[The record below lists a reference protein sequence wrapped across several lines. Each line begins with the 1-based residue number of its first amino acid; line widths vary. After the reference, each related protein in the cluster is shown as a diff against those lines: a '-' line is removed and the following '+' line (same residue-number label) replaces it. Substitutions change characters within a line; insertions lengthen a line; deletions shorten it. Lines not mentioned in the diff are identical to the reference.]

1 MVPLLYK
8 LYCGF
13 CLFYWGFWRQLIT
26 HLINVYSVAD
36 ILLIFRFSEVKALW
50 SIPLGIS
57 VSDGRNRVV
66 SGIHCII
73 GGCTVLDT
81 SVTPV
86 SLAFIL
92 QSQRVSTHGQLLNCR
107 SRTNEEW
114 AVRILGLELDLNFP
128 NIGQKNHTVNF
139 SNMGIYTP
147 SCLKEIPIIFKSLIC
162 QFEGIPQKS

>member
-1 MVPLLYK
+1 M
-8 LYCGF
+8 
-13 CLFYWGFWRQLIT
+13 
-26 HLINVYSVAD
+26 YSVAD

-50 SIPLGIS
+50 SLPLGIS

-107 SRTNEEW
+107 YRTNEE
-114 AVRILGLELDLNFP
+114 
-128 NIGQKNHTVNF
+128 
-139 SNMGIYTP
+139 
-147 SCLKEIPIIFKSLIC
+147 
-162 QFEGIPQKS
+162 